1 MNTPTTILTLWE
13 APQVS
18 RGSPATPELA
28 RTCRE
33 PGCQRSTDWPHDP
46 DLLAAYCREHTDGL
60 LLPPREP
67 STWVRLA
74 LEHRL
79 PSLVVGGVSR

>member
-1 MNTPTTILTLWE
+1 MT
-13 APQVS
+13 AP
-18 RGSPATPELA
+18 

-67 STWVRLA
+67 EVEWMARVRDGRTLLA
-74 LEHRL
+74 REYTGAVLAR
-79 PSLVVGGVSR
+79 